1 MPTEILDST
10 RERMSKTISV
20 LEQELNGLRAG
31 RANPQLLDRLMV
43 DYYGTPTPIQQIGNI
58 STPEPRML
66 IISVWDQKAI
76 PAVEK
81 AIQKSDLGINPSN
94 DGRVIRL
101 VFPELTE
108 ERRKELVKV
117 VRKRGEEAKV
127 AIRSIRRDANEQ
139 TKKQQKD
146 NLLTEDDQ
154 KRLEEKIQKMTD
166 EVIKDIDAI
175 LSKKE
180 KAILSVGA
188 AALVYRWNR
197 QPSGS
202 RRKTLPA
209 ARWRCDAVK
218 ARRAAKHV
226 SFLNAWSRTG
236 KCCCCI
242 PAF

>member
-1 MPTEILDST
+1 
-10 RERMSKTISV
+10 
-20 LEQELNGLRAG
+20 
-31 RANPQLLDRLMV
+31 MV

-180 KAILSVGA
+180 KEILSV
-188 AALVYRWNR
+188 
-197 QPSGS
+197 
-202 RRKTLPA
+202 
-209 ARWRCDAVK
+209 
-218 ARRAAKHV
+218 
-226 SFLNAWSRTG
+226 
-236 KCCCCI
+236 
-242 PAF
+242 

>member
-1 MPTEILDST
+1 MPTENLDST

-180 KAILSVGA
+180 KEILSV
-188 AALVYRWNR
+188 
-197 QPSGS
+197 
-202 RRKTLPA
+202 
-209 ARWRCDAVK
+209 
-218 ARRAAKHV
+218 
-226 SFLNAWSRTG
+226 
-236 KCCCCI
+236 
-242 PAF
+242 

>member
-1 MPTEILDST
+1 
-10 RERMSKTISV
+10 
-20 LEQELNGLRAG
+20 
-31 RANPQLLDRLMV
+31 
-43 DYYGTPTPIQQIGNI
+43 
-58 STPEPRML
+58 ML

-180 KAILSVGA
+180 KEILSV
-188 AALVYRWNR
+188 
-197 QPSGS
+197 
-202 RRKTLPA
+202 
-209 ARWRCDAVK
+209 
-218 ARRAAKHV
+218 
-226 SFLNAWSRTG
+226 
-236 KCCCCI
+236 
-242 PAF
+242 